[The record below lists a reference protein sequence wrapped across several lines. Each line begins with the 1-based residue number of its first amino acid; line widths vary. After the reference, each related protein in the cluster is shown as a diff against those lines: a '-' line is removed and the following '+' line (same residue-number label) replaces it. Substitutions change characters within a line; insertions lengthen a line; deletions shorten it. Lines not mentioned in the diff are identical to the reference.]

1 MKNNGNTDE
10 IKKESQSDSV
20 STNTLQQ
27 NQSSKVAQKSSSIA
41 LKGLSLSI
49 LTLCSRILG
58 LIREM
63 TKAHFLGTSSQSDA
77 FSIAF
82 LVPNLFR
89 RLFAEN
95 SISVAFI
102 PTFKSYLKSNATS
115 EDKKTTQEFISSTFT
130 LLCFLVTTFVVLCML
145 ITPLILRIF
154 YGFKK
159 YDIESFGEAVIL
171 TRMMF
176 PYLAVISIAAFF
188 QGILN
193 GVKIFS
199 PSGFTPILFNGIVIT
214 FTYIFAPHTANPAR
228 AMAIG
233 VVTGGTVQA
242 LFQLPFVLR
251 TDWTVSLTS
260 LKKAFTNPG
269 TRRVL
274 KLIAPTIVGMAA
286 YQLNDIFSTAIANKV
301 NEGLVSSL
309 QYSLR
314 LQELILGIFAVTI
327 GTVILPDLTGF
338 AKQKEW
344 ADFNKM
350 LTNAIKIMIL
360 ISIPVTAYCL
370 IMKRSLVATL
380 FATGRFNENS
390 IETTT
395 AVFHFHII
403 GLVFIALNRILSPSF
418 YAQEDAVS
426 PTIAGIINVAVN
438 VVLAYVLSIPMG
450 GKGIALALSIASA
463 VNTFILF
470 ALLFRKK
477 DVASKQI
484 LFNSFMYALKIAVFS
499 VIAALTIYFIREPLL
514 KFFEGHNRWISYG
527 IPVALSGIVF
537 AAVGVFILVITKDSV
552 IWPLIK
558 KLSKKAGK

>member
-1 MKNNGNTDE
+1 MKNNGTST
-10 IKKESQSDSV
+10 KKQD
-20 STNTLQQ
+20 
-27 NQSSKVAQKSSSIA
+27 SSIA
-41 LKGLSLSI
+41 LKGLSLSV
-49 LTLCSRILG
+49 LTLGSRVLG

-102 PTFKSYLKSNATS
+102 PTFKTYLKDNETP
-115 EDKKTTQEFISSTFT
+115 EDRQTTQEFISATFT
-130 LLCFLVTTFVVLCML
+130 LLCFLVTTFVVLCMFL
-145 ITPLILRIF
+145 TPLILRIF

-159 YDIESFGEAVIL
+159 FDFDSFSEAVIL

-176 PYLAVISIAAFF
+176 PYLVVISIAAFF

-199 PSGFTPILFNGIVIT
+199 PSGFTPILFNGIVIA

-242 LFQLPFVLR
+242 LFQLPFVLK
-251 TDWTVSLTS
+251 TKWAISFTS
-260 LKKAFTNPG
+260 LKNAFTNPG

-274 KLIAPTIVGMAA
+274 KLVAPTIVGMAA
-286 YQLNDIFSTAIANKV
+286 YQLNDIFSTSIANRV

-338 AKQKEW
+338 AKQKKWE
-344 ADFNKM
+344 DFNKM
-350 LTNAIKIMIL
+350 LTNALKIMIL
-360 ISIPVTAYCL
+360 ISIPVTAYCI

-426 PTIAGIINVAVN
+426 PTLAGIINVAVN
-438 VVLAYVLSIPMG
+438 VVLAYALSIPMG
-450 GKGIALALSIASA
+450 GNGIALALSIASA
-463 VNTFILF
+463 VNTVILF
-470 ALLFRKK
+470 VLLFRKK
-477 DVASKQI
+477 DVDSKHI
-484 LFNSFMYALKIAVFS
+484 SLSSGLYALKIAVFS
-499 VIAALTIYFIREPLL
+499 IIAAVPVYFVREPLL
-514 KFFEGHNRWISYG
+514 NFFAGHNRWISYG
-527 IPVALSGIVF
+527 CPVAVSGIIF
-537 AAVGVFILVITKDSV
+537 AIVGVILLLITKDPIIS
-552 IWPLIK
+552 PLV
-558 KLSKKAGK
+558 KKAAGIVKARSK

>member
-1 MKNNGNTDE
+1 MKNNGDTDN
-10 IKKESQSDSV
+10 IGNSKKSG
-20 STNTLQQ
+20 
-27 NQSSKVAQKSSSIA
+27 SIA
-41 LKGLSLSI
+41 LKGLSLSV
-49 LTLCSRILG
+49 LTLGSRILG

-102 PTFKSYLKSNATS
+102 PTFRSYLKSNGS
-115 EDKKTTQEFISSTFT
+115 PEDKKTTQEFISATFT

-145 ITPLILRIF
+145 LTPLILRIF

-159 YDIESFGEAVIL
+159 YDPETFGEAVIL

-199 PSGFTPILFNGIVIT
+199 PSGFTPILFNGIVIA
-214 FTYIFAPHTANPAR
+214 FTYIFSPHTANPAR

-242 LFQLPFVLR
+242 LFQLPFVLK
-251 TDWTVSLTS
+251 TDWTVSLTT

-344 ADFNKM
+344 KNFSNM
-350 LTNAIKIMIL
+350 LTQALKIMIL

-370 IMKRSLVATL
+370 IMKRSLVAVL
-380 FATGRFNENS
+380 FATGRFNEKS

-426 PTIAGIINVAVN
+426 PTVAGIINVLVN
-438 VVLAYVLSIPMG
+438 IALAYVLSIPMG
-450 GKGIALALSIASA
+450 GNGIALALSIAST
-463 VNTFILF
+463 VNTIILF

-477 DVASKQI
+477 DVDAKHIAADS
-484 LFNSFMYALKIAVFS
+484 LLYTLKIAVFS
-499 VIAALTIYFIREPLL
+499 VAAAVPVYFLRAPLL
-514 KFFEGHNRWISYG
+514 KAFEGHNRWISYG
-527 IPVALSGIVF
+527 IPVAVSGVIF
-537 AAVGVFILVITKDSV
+537 AAAGVLLLLATKDSV

-558 KLSKKAGK
+558 KIARRTGKAD

>member
-1 MKNNGNTDE
+1 MKNSDTST
-10 IKKESQSDSV
+10 KKA
-20 STNTLQQ
+20 T
-27 NQSSKVAQKSSSIA
+27 SSIA
-41 LKGLSLSI
+41 LKGLSLSV
-49 LTLCSRILG
+49 LTLGSRILG

-102 PTFKSYLKSNATS
+102 PTFKAYLKDNETP
-115 EDKKTTQEFISSTFT
+115 EDKKTTQEFISATFT
-130 LLCFLVTTFVVLCML
+130 LLCFLVTTFVVLCMFL
-145 ITPLILRIF
+145 TPLILRIF

-159 YDIESFGEAVIL
+159 YDLDSFSEAVIL

-176 PYLAVISIAAFF
+176 PYLVVISIAAFF

-199 PSGFTPILFNGIVIT
+199 PSGFTPILFNGIVIA

-242 LFQLPFVLR
+242 LFQLPFVLK
-251 TDWTVSLTS
+251 TKWTVSFTS
-260 LKKAFTNPG
+260 LKNAFTNPG
-269 TRRVL
+269 TRKVL
-274 KLIAPTIVGMAA
+274 KLVAPTIVGMAA
-286 YQLNDIFSTAIANKV
+286 YQLNDIFSTSIANRV

-338 AKQKEW
+338 AKQKKWE
-344 ADFNKM
+344 DFNKM
-350 LTNAIKIMIL
+350 LTNALKIMIL
-360 ISIPVTAYCL
+360 ISIPVTAYCI

-426 PTIAGIINVAVN
+426 PTFAGIINVVVN
-438 VVLAYVLSIPMG
+438 IVLAYALSIPMG
-450 GKGIALALSIASA
+450 GNGIALALSIASA
-463 VNTFILF
+463 VNTIILF
-470 ALLFRKK
+470 VLLFRKH
-477 DVASKQI
+477 DVDSKHI
-484 LFNSFMYALKIAVFS
+484 SLSSGLYALKIAVFS
-499 VIAALTIYFIREPLL
+499 IIAAVPVYFARAPLL
-514 KFFEGHNRWISYG
+514 KLFEGHNRWISYG
-527 IPVALSGIVF
+527 FPVAISAILF
-537 AAVGVFILVITKDSV
+537 AAVGVILLVVTKDS
-552 IWPLIK
+552 IISPL
-558 KLSKKAGK
+558 LKKAAGILKARSK

>member
-1 MKNNGNTDE
+1 MKNNGETENTE
-10 IKKESQSDSV
+10 NPKM
-20 STNTLQQ
+20 T
-27 NQSSKVAQKSSSIA
+27 SSIA
-41 LKGLSLSI
+41 AKGLSLSV
-49 LTLCSRILG
+49 LTLGSRILG

-102 PTFKSYLKSNATS
+102 PTFKSYLKTNSTDK
-115 EDKKTTQEFISSTFT
+115 DKKTTQEFISSTFT
-130 LLCFLVTTFVVLCML
+130 LLCFLVTTFVVLCMFL
-145 ITPLILRIF
+145 TPLILRIF

-159 YDIESFGEAVIL
+159 YDIDSFGEAVIL

-193 GVKIFS
+193 GEKIFS
-199 PSGFTPILFNGIVIT
+199 PSGFTPILFNGIVIA

-242 LFQLPFVLR
+242 LFQLPFVLK
-251 TDWTVSLTS
+251 TNWTVSLTS

-350 LTNAIKIMIL
+350 LTNALKIMIL
-360 ISIPVTAYCL
+360 ISIPVTAYCI
-370 IMKRSLVATL
+370 IMKRSLVAVL
-380 FATGRFNENS
+380 FATGRFNEKS
-390 IETTT
+390 IDTTT

-426 PTIAGIINVAVN
+426 PTVAGIINVVVN
-438 VVLAYVLSIPMG
+438 IALAYVLSIPMG
-450 GKGIALALSIASA
+450 GEGIALALSIASA
-463 VNTFILF
+463 VNTLILF
-470 ALLFRKK
+470 ALLFRKQSVDAK
-477 DVASKQI
+477 HILSASV
-484 LFNSFMYALKIAVFS
+484 LYTLKIALFS
-499 VIAALTIYFIREPLL
+499 VAAAVPVYFVRAPLL
-514 KFFEGHNRWISYG
+514 KAFEGHSRWVSYG
-527 IPVALSGIVF
+527 IPVAVSGIIF
-537 AAVGVFILVITKDSV
+537 AAAGVVLLLVTKDSV
-552 IWPLIK
+552 IWPLVK
-558 KLSKKAGK
+558 KFAKKAAK

>member
-1 MKNNGNTDE
+1 
-10 IKKESQSDSV
+10 
-20 STNTLQQ
+20 
-27 NQSSKVAQKSSSIA
+27 
-41 LKGLSLSI
+41 
-49 LTLCSRILG
+49 
-58 LIREM
+58 
-63 TKAHFLGTSSQSDA
+63 
-77 FSIAF
+77 
-82 LVPNLFR
+82 
-89 RLFAEN
+89 AEN

-102 PTFKSYLKSNATS
+102 PTFKTYLKDNETP
-115 EDKKTTQEFISSTFT
+115 EDRQTTQEFISATFT
-130 LLCFLVTTFVVLCML
+130 LLCFLVTTFVVVCMFL
-145 ITPLILRIF
+145 TPLILRIF

-159 YDIESFGEAVIL
+159 FDFDSFSEAVIL

-176 PYLAVISIAAFF
+176 PYLVVISIAAFF

-199 PSGFTPILFNGIVIT
+199 PSGFTPILFNGIVIA
-214 FTYIFAPHTANPAR
+214 FTYIFSPHTANPAR

-242 LFQLPFVLR
+242 LFQLPFVLK
-251 TDWTVSLTS
+251 TDWTVSLTT

-344 ADFNKM
+344 KNFSNM
-350 LTNAIKIMIL
+350 LTQALKIMIL

-370 IMKRSLVATL
+370 IMKRSLVAVL
-380 FATGRFNENS
+380 FATGRFNEKS

-426 PTIAGIINVAVN
+426 PTVAGIINVLVN
-438 VVLAYVLSIPMG
+438 IALAYVLSIPMG
-450 GKGIALALSIASA
+450 GNGIALALSIAST
-463 VNTFILF
+463 VNTIILF

-477 DVASKQI
+477 DVDAKHIAADS
-484 LFNSFMYALKIAVFS
+484 LLYTLKIAVFS
-499 VIAALTIYFIREPLL
+499 VTAAVPVYFVRAPLL
-514 KFFEGHNRWISYG
+514 KAFEGHNRWVSYG
-527 IPVALSGIVF
+527 IPVAVSGVIF
-537 AAVGVFILVITKDSV
+537 AAAGVVLLLATKDSV

-558 KLSKKAGK
+558 KIARRTGKAD

>member
-1 MKNNGNTDE
+1 MKNNGDTDN
-10 IKKESQSDSV
+10 IDNSKKSG
-20 STNTLQQ
+20 
-27 NQSSKVAQKSSSIA
+27 SIA
-41 LKGLSLSI
+41 LKGLSLSV
-49 LTLCSRILG
+49 LTLGSRILG

-102 PTFKSYLKSNATS
+102 PTFRSYLKSNGS
-115 EDKKTTQEFISSTFT
+115 PEDKKTTQEFISATFT

-145 ITPLILRIF
+145 LTPLILRIF

-159 YDIESFGEAVIL
+159 YDPETFGEAVIL

-199 PSGFTPILFNGIVIT
+199 PSGFTPILFNGIVIA
-214 FTYIFAPHTANPAR
+214 FTYIFSPHTANPAR

-242 LFQLPFVLR
+242 LFQLPFVLK
-251 TDWTVSLTS
+251 TDWTVSLTT

-344 ADFNKM
+344 KNFSNM
-350 LTNAIKIMIL
+350 LTQALKIMIL

-370 IMKRSLVATL
+370 IMKRSLVAVL
-380 FATGRFNENS
+380 FATGRFNEKS

-426 PTIAGIINVAVN
+426 PTIAGIINVLVN
-438 VVLAYVLSIPMG
+438 IALAYVLSFPMG
-450 GKGIALALSIASA
+450 GNGIALALSIAST
-463 VNTFILF
+463 VNTIILF

-477 DVASKQI
+477 DVDAKHIAADS
-484 LFNSFMYALKIAVFS
+484 LLYTLKIAVFS
-499 VIAALTIYFIREPLL
+499 VAAAVPVYFLRAPLL
-514 KFFEGHNRWISYG
+514 KAFEGHNRWVSYG
-527 IPVALSGIVF
+527 IPVAVSGVIF
-537 AAVGVFILVITKDSV
+537 AAAGVLLLLATKDSV

-558 KLSKKAGK
+558 KIARRTGKAD